1 MVKGK
6 SMSKVVLIIFFIFN
20 SYSQD
25 KVIYKY
31 KKRESIDLG
40 ELSLQGN
47 VVSPGDLSSKQ
58 RETRK
63 IKFKIPVRKNFDD
76 LSIENLESSL

>member
-1 MVKGK
+1 
-6 SMSKVVLIIFFIFN
+6 MSKIIFLLLFITSSFA
-20 SYSQD
+20 QD

-40 ELSLQGN
+40 ELSLEGN
-47 VVSPGDLSSKQ
+47 VVSPGDLSTKQ
-58 RETRK
+58 RDTRK

-76 LSIENLESSL
+76 FNLENIDSSL